1 MFSVSVIVS
10 EFSGIHQ
17 PLPSSLVSP
26 RSPSATSTCAIAP
39 LLSTLLR
46 ARMFSTRYLPA
57 GSRFASVQAFR
68 RQYSSSP
75 AFRPRGN
82 DGLIY
87 DGHSYP
93 FTWLRDACQCSSCLQ
108 PSTLQKLH
116 RTSDVPLAAKPKE
129 GGVDISDD
137 GVHVTWD
144 SDHRSHYPADFL
156 KRYASREATH
166 AFHRDVDKV
175 EWDAKHI
182 ESAEDLFMPYEALA
196 TPSGLLSAITQL
208 TRYGLLFVSAVP
220 NERTSNEECELRK
233 LGQRFGE
240 LRTTF
245 YGETWDVKN
254 VKNSRNIA
262 YTNVKLGVHMDLL

>member
-1 MFSVSVIVS
+1 M
-10 EFSGIHQ
+10 
-17 PLPSSLVSP
+17 L
-26 RSPSATSTCAIAP
+26 A
-39 LLSTLLR
+39 
-46 ARMFSTRYLPA
+46 RYLA
-57 GSRFASVQAFR
+57 SGSRFALRNWQASR
-68 RQYSSSP
+68 RRHFSSL
-75 AFRPRGN
+75 RPRGN

-93 FTWLRDACQCSSCLQ
+93 FTWLRDACQCPSCLH

-116 RTSDVPLAAKPKE
+116 RTSDVPFVVKPRD
-129 GGVDISDD
+129 GGVRISDD

-144 SDHRSHYPADFL
+144 SGHRSHYPADFL
-156 KRYASREATH
+156 NRYASRETTH

-175 EWDAKHI
+175 EWDTEHVK
-182 ESAEDLFMPYEALA
+182 SAQDLFLPYEALA
-196 TPSGLLSAITQL
+196 TPSGLLAAITQL

-220 NERTSNEECELRK
+220 NERTTNEECELRK

-262 YTNVKLGVHMDLL
+262 YTNVDLGLHMDLL